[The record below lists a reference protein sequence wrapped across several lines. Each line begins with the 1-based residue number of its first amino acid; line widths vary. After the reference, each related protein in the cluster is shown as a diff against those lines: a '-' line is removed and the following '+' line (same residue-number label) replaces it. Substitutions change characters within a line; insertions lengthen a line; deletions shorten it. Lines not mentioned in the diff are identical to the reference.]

1 MTTHDQDGL
10 PRPDR
15 IRRLRRP
22 VIVLVVCLAVAY
34 GGGFLAFVHLAA
46 RVSIDVTAAT
56 EAIVVL
62 TGGSER
68 FQTGAALLRSDV
80 ADRLFVSGVH
90 PGVRPADLLVQA
102 GLAPDPD
109 AIARIELGHAARDTA
124 GNAAETAA
132 WVRESGVGSLRLVTS
147 DYHMPRSLLEFR
159 SAMPGVRIVPHPVS
173 AATVHLAE
181 WWLWPGTAQLAFV
194 EYNKLLV
201 TWVRIQTDWAWQGVG
216 L

>member
-1 MTTHDQDGL
+1 MTTQDQDGL
-10 PRPDR
+10 PRPAR
-15 IRRLRRP
+15 IRGLRRP
-22 VIVLVVCLAVAY
+22 VIVLIMCLVAAY
-34 GGGFLAFVHLAA
+34 GAGFLAFAHLAA

-56 EAIVVL
+56 DAIVVL

-80 ADRLFVSGVH
+80 ADRLFISGVH
-90 PGVRPADLLVQA
+90 PDVRPADLLVQA
-102 GLAPDPD
+102 GLTPDPD
-109 AIARIELGHAARDTA
+109 AVARIELGHSARDTA

-132 WVRESGVGSLRLVTS
+132 WVQESGVRSLRLVTS

-181 WWLWPGTAQLAFV
+181 WWQWPGTARLAFV
-194 EYNKLLV
+194 EYNKLLL
-201 TWVRIQTDWAWQGVG
+201 TWARIQADWAWRG
-216 L
+216 LGL